1 LQAEQESGD
10 GAEAFFGFGDFGAGS
25 EGAVDWVGDDFF
37 YGFLGF
43 GSGFGIGFGIVRLLL
58 RKIAAGDLEAVE
70 KETGS
75 AWIEIVGGDALKD
88 FSDGGLDGGTVFGHR
103 EVEGSA
109 AATAL
114 IGIDDGFAGSV
125 VVVAEVF
132 SA

>member
-1 LQAEQESGD
+1 LFEEFCDAQALLGLGD
-10 GAEAFFGFGDFGAGS
+10 LGAGG
-25 EGAVDWVGDDFF
+25 EDAAGRIDDDLFH
-37 YGFLGF
+37 GFQFGRVF
-43 GSGFGIGFGIVRLLL
+43 AAATCAGSGWCFG
-58 RKIAAGDLEAVE
+58 KIAAGDLEAVE
-70 KETGS
+70 EETGS